1 MKQDRDRLS
10 PDEIENLIEEIDDD
24 LEILEEELE
33 RENAHG
39 LILIQV
45 ENNDDASVVRWY
57 TGKKVTIGQ
66 LIDQMYAKFNLTNE
80 TGDRLT
86 RRSDGADVFP
96 SRDLTVGE
104 YLHTQHEKKRIEW
117 AFQSD
122 MGGA

>member
-1 MKQDRDRLS
+1 MKNDRGRLS
-10 PDEIENLIEEIDDD
+10 PEEIENLIEEIEDD
-24 LEILEEELE
+24 LEILQEELE

-39 LILIQV
+39 LILVQV

-66 LIDQMYAKFNLTNE
+66 LIDQMYAKFNLTHE
-80 TGDRLT
+80 AGDRLT
-86 RRSDGADVFP
+86 RRSDGADVFQ
-96 SRDLTVGE
+96 SRNLTVGE